1 MKLVKSLQQPRV
13 QLRPLGWKVVFYE
26 LSNDQ
31 GQLLECLIAQNDGFR
46 LLDELEEFVLY
57 LAAHLVC
64 HLLGGHLSLGRAS
77 EADLL
82 DSGLGAR
89 LWRLYGEAPA

>member
-1 MKLVKSLQQPRV
+1 MKLVKRLQQPRV

-31 GQLLECLIAQNDGFR
+31 GQLLECLVAQNDCFR
-46 LLDELEEFVLY
+46 LLDELEQFILD
-57 LAAHLVC
+57 LPAHLIC

-89 LWRLYGEAPA
+89 LRRLYGEAPA

>member
-1 MKLVKSLQQPRV
+1 MKLVKRLQQPCV

-31 GQLLECLIAQNDGFR
+31 GQLLECLIAQNDSFR
-46 LLDELEEFVLY
+46 LLDELKKFILD
-57 LAAHLVC
+57 LPAHLIC

-89 LWRLYGEAPA
+89 LRRLYGEAPA